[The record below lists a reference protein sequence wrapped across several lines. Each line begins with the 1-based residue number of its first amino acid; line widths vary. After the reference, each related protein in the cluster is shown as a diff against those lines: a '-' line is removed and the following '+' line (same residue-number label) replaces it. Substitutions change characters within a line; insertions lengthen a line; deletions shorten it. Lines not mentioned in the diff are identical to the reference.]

1 MPRRRA
7 QTRLAARRVPRRSK
21 AQPRTREMSTLAHPT
36 FNLAGSG
43 SFVGREL
50 GVSEWITIDQ
60 GRIDQFAACTGDH
73 QWLHVDVERSRRESP
88 YGGPIAHGF
97 LTLSLL
103 APTAFDV
110 FIRPA
115 GIKQAFNY
123 GLERVR
129 FITPVKA
136 GARVRNRIGL
146 LSVEER
152 GAEHLLLRTE
162 NKIEIEAE
170 EKPAMLAVAL
180 VLVERGHANGRQP
193 MGATEQ
199 AAIEADAS
207 QRLVDNATEGMLG
220 PNPFI
225 GFRPQDITAAF
236 GELARQAVQHPAMV
250 LAQEAAL
257 LRELMAILS
266 GGSKL
271 AAAPGDKR
279 FTDAAWQENPLYRIC
294 LQTYLAWTNS
304 VAQFVDQSALDQRTK
319 QRVRFAAS
327 LLTDALAPTNT
338 LFGNPAA
345 LRSTLASGGANLLAG
360 LKNML
365 ADMATNGSMPS
376 QVDKGAFKVGENLAL
391 SKGAVVLTT
400 PVLELIQYSP
410 TSGTVHARPHLIV
423 PPQINKFYFFD
434 LSPGRSIVE
443 YLTQN
448 QFQVF
453 AISWRN
459 PTAAERDWDMQTYV
473 AAIREAIETIT
484 DITNSPDVI
493 VHAACSGAMT
503 ATILAAVL
511 AARRE
516 PLIHAMTLMVAVL
529 GGNPDTQLGLFSTP
543 EVIAAAKL
551 ETMRRGVLEGDE
563 MSRVFAWMRP
573 NDLIWSYWT
582 NNYLMG
588 NPPPAFD
595 ILYWNNDT
603 TRLPAKF
610 HGTLIDIFTNDS
622 LLHPGQFKVLGVPVD
637 VSQIAC
643 DKFIVA
649 GLTDHITPWR
659 DGYRMA
665 RALGG
670 KNEFVLSSSG
680 HIQTLINPIGGAKG
694 KYFVNPTLV
703 PRADDWLSQAKPV
716 AGSWWEHWR
725 AWLAERSGEIRAAP
739 ARLGNDRYPRGAD
752 APGTYA
758 SAG

>member
-1 MPRRRA
+1 
-7 QTRLAARRVPRRSK
+7 
-21 AQPRTREMSTLAHPT
+21 MSAM
-36 FNLAGSG
+36 
-43 SFVGREL
+43 
-50 GVSEWITIDQ
+50 D
-60 GRIDQFAACTGDH
+60 
-73 QWLHVDVERSRRESP
+73 
-88 YGGPIAHGF
+88 
-97 LTLSLL
+97 
-103 APTAFDV
+103 
-110 FIRPA
+110 RPA
-115 GIKQAFNY
+115 
-123 GLERVR
+123 
-129 FITPVKA
+129 
-136 GARVRNRIGL
+136 
-146 LSVEER
+146 VES
-152 GAEHLLLRTE
+152 
-162 NKIEIEAE
+162 
-170 EKPAMLAVAL
+170 
-180 VLVERGHANGRQP
+180 
-193 MGATEQ
+193 
-199 AAIEADAS
+199 DAS
-207 QRLVDNATEGMLG
+207 QRLIENATEGMLG

-236 GELARQAVQHPAMV
+236 RELAHQAVQHPAMV
-250 LAQEAAL
+250 LEQEAAL
-257 LRELMAILS
+257 LRELIAILS
-266 GGSKL
+266 GSSKL
-271 AAAPGDKR
+271 AAAPGDRR
-279 FTDAAWQENPLYRIC
+279 FADAAWQDNPLYRIC
-294 LQTYLAWTNS
+294 LQSYLAWANS
-304 VAQFVDQSALDQRTK
+304 VTQFVDQSALDQRTK

-327 LLTDALAPTNT
+327 LLTDAFAPTNT

-365 ADMATNGSMPS
+365 ADMATNGAMPS
-376 QVDKGAFKVGENLAL
+376 QVDKGAFKLGENLAL

-410 TSGTVHARPHLIV
+410 ATDAVHARPHLIV

-484 DITNSPDVI
+484 DITSSPDVI

-516 PLIHAMTLMVAVL
+516 PLIHAMTVMVAVL

-588 NPPPAFD
+588 NPPPAVD

-610 HGTLIDIFTNDS
+610 HGTLIDIFANDW
-622 LLHPGQFKVLGVPVD
+622 LLNPGQFKMLGVPVD

-665 RALGG
+665 RSLGG
-670 KNEFVLSSSG
+670 ANEFVLSSGG
-680 HIQTLINPIGGAKG
+680 HIQTLINPIRGAKG
-694 KYFVNPTLV
+694 KYFVNPTPV

-725 AWLAERSGEIRAAP
+725 AWLAARSGEMRAAP
-739 ARLGNDRYPRGAD
+739 ARLGNDRYPHGAG
-752 APGTYA
+752 APGTYV

>member
-1 MPRRRA
+1 MR
-7 QTRLAARRVPRRSK
+7 
-21 AQPRTREMSTLAHPT
+21 
-36 FNLAGSG
+36 
-43 SFVGREL
+43 
-50 GVSEWITIDQ
+50 
-60 GRIDQFAACTGDH
+60 
-73 QWLHVDVERSRRESP
+73 
-88 YGGPIAHGF
+88 
-97 LTLSLL
+97 
-103 APTAFDV
+103 
-110 FIRPA
+110 
-115 GIKQAFNY
+115 
-123 GLERVR
+123 
-129 FITPVKA
+129 
-136 GARVRNRIGL
+136 
-146 LSVEER
+146 
-152 GAEHLLLRTE
+152 
-162 NKIEIEAE
+162 
-170 EKPAMLAVAL
+170 
-180 VLVERGHANGRQP
+180 
-193 MGATEQ
+193 ATEQ
-199 AAIEADAS
+199 AAVESDAS
-207 QRLVDNATEGMLG
+207 QRLIDNATEGMLG

-225 GFRPQDITAAF
+225 GFRPQDIAAAF
-236 GELARQAVQHPAMV
+236 GELARQAAQHPAMV

-257 LRELMAILS
+257 LRELMVVLS
-266 GGSKL
+266 GSSKL

-304 VAQFVDQSALDQRTK
+304 VAQFVDQSALDPRTK
-319 QRVRFAAS
+319 QRARFAAS
-327 LLTDALAPTNT
+327 LVTDALAPTNT
-338 LFGNPAA
+338 LLGNPAA

-365 ADMATNGSMPS
+365 ADMATNASMPS
-376 QVDKGAFKVGENLAL
+376 QVDKRAFKLGENLAL

-410 TSGTVHARPHLIV
+410 ATHAVHARPHLIV

-443 YLTQN
+443 YLTQS

-459 PTAAERDWDMQTYV
+459 PTAAERDWDMHTYV
-473 AAIREAIETIT
+473 AAIREAIEA
-484 DITNSPDVI
+484 I
-493 VHAACSGAMT
+493 VDAACSGAMT

-529 GGNPDTQLGLFSTP
+529 GGNPDSQLGLFSTP
-543 EVIAAAKL
+543 EVIAAAKW

-610 HGTLIDIFTNDS
+610 HSTLIDIFANDW
-622 LLHPGQFKVLGVPVD
+622 LLNPGQFKMLGVPVD

-670 KNEFVLSSSG
+670 NNEFVLSSGG
-680 HIQTLINPIGGAKG
+680 HIQTLINPQGGAKS
-694 KYFVNPTLV
+694 KYFVNPALV
-703 PRADDWLSQAKPV
+703 PVPDDWLSVAKPV

-725 AWLAERSGEIRAAP
+725 SWLAQRSGELRAAP
-739 ARLGNDRYPRGAD
+739 ERLGHED
-752 APGTYA
+752 
-758 SAG
+758 

>member
-1 MPRRRA
+1 
-7 QTRLAARRVPRRSK
+7 
-21 AQPRTREMSTLAHPT
+21 MS
-36 FNLAGSG
+36 
-43 SFVGREL
+43 VM
-50 GVSEWITIDQ
+50 D
-60 GRIDQFAACTGDH
+60 
-73 QWLHVDVERSRRESP
+73 
-88 YGGPIAHGF
+88 
-97 LTLSLL
+97 
-103 APTAFDV
+103 
-110 FIRPA
+110 RPA
-115 GIKQAFNY
+115 
-123 GLERVR
+123 
-129 FITPVKA
+129 
-136 GARVRNRIGL
+136 
-146 LSVEER
+146 VES
-152 GAEHLLLRTE
+152 
-162 NKIEIEAE
+162 
-170 EKPAMLAVAL
+170 
-180 VLVERGHANGRQP
+180 
-193 MGATEQ
+193 
-199 AAIEADAS
+199 DAS
-207 QRLVDNATEGMLG
+207 QRLIDNATEGMLG

-236 GELARQAVQHPAMV
+236 QQLAHQAVQHPAMV

-266 GGSKL
+266 GSSKL

-304 VAQFVDQSALDQRTK
+304 VAQFVDQSALDPRTK

-327 LLTDALAPTNT
+327 LVTDALAPTNT
-338 LFGNPAA
+338 LLGNPAA

-365 ADMATNGSMPS
+365 ADIATNASMPS
-376 QVDKGAFKVGENLAL
+376 QVDKRAFKLGENLAL

-410 TSGTVHARPHLIV
+410 ATASVHARPHLIV

-459 PTAAERDWDMQTYV
+459 PTAAERDWDVHTYV
-473 AAIREAIETIT
+473 AAIREAIEAIV

-739 ARLGNDRYPRGAD
+739 AELGNDRYPRGAD

>member
-1 MPRRRA
+1 
-7 QTRLAARRVPRRSK
+7 
-21 AQPRTREMSTLAHPT
+21 
-36 FNLAGSG
+36 
-43 SFVGREL
+43 
-50 GVSEWITIDQ
+50 
-60 GRIDQFAACTGDH
+60 
-73 QWLHVDVERSRRESP
+73 
-88 YGGPIAHGF
+88 
-97 LTLSLL
+97 
-103 APTAFDV
+103 
-110 FIRPA
+110 
-115 GIKQAFNY
+115 
-123 GLERVR
+123 
-129 FITPVKA
+129 
-136 GARVRNRIGL
+136 
-146 LSVEER
+146 
-152 GAEHLLLRTE
+152 
-162 NKIEIEAE
+162 
-170 EKPAMLAVAL
+170 
-180 VLVERGHANGRQP
+180 

-199 AAIEADAS
+199 AAVESDAS
-207 QRLVDNATEGMLG
+207 QRLIDNATEGMLG

-225 GFRPQDITAAF
+225 GFRPQDIAAAF
-236 GELARQAVQHPAMV
+236 EELARQAVQHPAMV

-266 GGSKL
+266 GSSKL

-304 VAQFVDQSALDQRTK
+304 VAQFVDQSALDPRTK

-327 LLTDALAPTNT
+327 LVTDALAPTNT
-338 LFGNPAA
+338 LLGNPAA

-360 LKNML
+360 LKNMF
-365 ADMATNGSMPS
+365 ADVATNGSMPS
-376 QVDKGAFKVGENLAL
+376 QVDKRAFKLGENLAL

-410 TSGTVHARPHLIV
+410 ATASVHARPHLIV

-459 PTAAERDWDMQTYV
+459 PTAAERDWDVHTYV
-473 AAIREAIETIT
+473 AAIREAIEAIV

-716 AGSWWEHWR
+716 AGSWWQHWR
-725 AWLAERSGEIRAAP
+725 AWLAERSGEIRVAP
-739 ARLGNDRYPRGAD
+739 AQLGNDRYPRGAD
-752 APGTYA
+752 APGTYV